1 MSSAL
6 RSAVVFAF
14 VSALA
19 VMTVPGCSQQGEG
32 ERCDSAKNGDED
44 CDSGLTCVRSN
55 ELSDGITDR
64 CCPAE
69 GSESDKR
76 CTRGTPPTSSGGS
89 GSAGSASAGT
99 GGASAG
105 TGGASAGTGGASGG
119 TGGASG
125 GEPAGG
131 GGAASGGESTGGA
144 G

>member
-1 MSSAL
+1 MSPAF

-44 CDSGLTCVRSN
+44 CDSGLTCVRST
-55 ELSDGITDR
+55 ELSDRATDR

-76 CTRGTPPTSSGGS
+76 CTRGAPPTSSGGS
-89 GSAGSASAGT
+89 GST

-105 TGGASAGTGGASGG
+105 TGGASAGTGG
-119 TGGASG
+119 

-131 GGAASGGESTGGA
+131 GAANGGESTGGA